1 LSFFFPTFFFF
12 ETATSFFFSN
22 HESVGFLFV
31 QGAGDGQTAG
41 KLDRVVDEEH
51 DNGEQA
57 NLRGSVFWINK

>member
-1 LSFFFPTFFFF
+1 LSFFFRLFFFF
-12 ETATSFFFSN
+12 ETAIPFFSN
-22 HESVGFLFV
+22 HESVVFLFV
-31 QGAGDGQTAG
+31 EGAGDGQTAG